1 MQILS
6 WQTLLTIAH
15 LYLVTGFKD
24 MYNDQKYRLANDLEY
39 ISDDRY
45 SPSKIKLYQH
55 LQSFKK
61 LSAIRKYRWLVK
73 LTILLALDKGFRNGT
88 YRNLKNQLS

>member
-45 SPSKIKLYQH
+45 PPSKI
-55 LQSFKK
+55 
-61 LSAIRKYRWLVK
+61 
-73 LTILLALDKGFRNGT
+73 
-88 YRNLKNQLS
+88 NLKVSNS

>member
-24 MYNDQKYRLANDLEY
+24 MYNDQKYRLANDLES

-45 SPSKIKLYQH
+45 SPSKIKLKVSNSKPVQDGGRYH
-55 LQSFKK
+55 IETSPLIF
-61 LSAIRKYRWLVK
+61 I
-73 LTILLALDKGFRNGT
+73 
-88 YRNLKNQLS
+88 

>member
-6 WQTLLTIAH
+6 WHTLLTIAH

-45 SPSKIKLYQH
+45 LPSKI
-55 LQSFKK
+55 
-61 LSAIRKYRWLVK
+61 
-73 LTILLALDKGFRNGT
+73 
-88 YRNLKNQLS
+88 NLKVSNSKPFQDGGRYHIETSPLISI

>member
-1 MQILS
+1 MEILS

-45 SPSKIKLYQH
+45 SPSKI
-55 LQSFKK
+55 
-61 LSAIRKYRWLVK
+61 
-73 LTILLALDKGFRNGT
+73 
-88 YRNLKNQLS
+88 NLKVSNSKPVQDGGRYHIETSPLIFI

>member
-45 SPSKIKLYQH
+45 SPSKI
-55 LQSFKK
+55 
-61 LSAIRKYRWLVK
+61 
-73 LTILLALDKGFRNGT
+73 
-88 YRNLKNQLS
+88 NLKVSNSKPVQDGGRYHIETSPLIFI